1 MTDSAPPNA
10 SNDPAGDAEAAATV
24 RSPRRY
30 TADRVFV
37 GVLFF
42 AITGYTIVNGCVQI
56 YKDTYREPTAMPAFR
71 TCSDGIHG
79 LYGGFS
85 AQLASVA
92 NSGEGTSAPRRPSS
106 DSAVRGALTLL
117 DESLLGLRRVCDR
130 EGPNASDAYESLTL
144 WRFKAQD
151 LSRLAEQ
158 ALNPDAERALR
169 YQSPAQP

>member
-10 SNDPAGDAEAAATV
+10 TTDPAGDPDAAATA
-24 RSPRRY
+24 RPRRY

-42 AITGYTIVNGCVQI
+42 AITGYTIVNGCVRI
-56 YKDTYREPTAMPAFR
+56 YRDTYREPAATPAFR

-79 LYGGFS
+79 LFGGFS
-85 AQLASVA
+85 TQLANVA
-92 NSGEGTSAPRRPSS
+92 SSGEGPLAPRRPSS
-106 DSAVRGALTLL
+106 DTAVRASLAVL
-117 DESLLGLRRVCDR
+117 DESLLGLRRTCDR
-130 EGPNASDAYESLTL
+130 EGTNASDAYQALTL